1 VQVKLL
7 RVLQEKQIH
16 RLGSSKDN
24 SVDVRII
31 AATNRN
37 LEKAVRGK
45 TFRDDL
51 YYRLNV
57 FPIKMPPLRERTEYI
72 PLLVHAFVHRPAL
85 PLLSSL
91 CHALLLK

>member
-1 VQVKLL
+1 
-7 RVLQEKQIH
+7 
-16 RLGSSKDN
+16 
-24 SVDVRII
+24 
-31 AATNRN
+31 
-37 LEKAVRGK
+37 
-45 TFRDDL
+45 L